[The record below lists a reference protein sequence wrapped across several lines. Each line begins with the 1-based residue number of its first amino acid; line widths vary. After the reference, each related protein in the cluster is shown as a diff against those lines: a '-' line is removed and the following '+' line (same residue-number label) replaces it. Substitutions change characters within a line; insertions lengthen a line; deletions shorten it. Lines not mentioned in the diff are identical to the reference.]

1 MMRIALFSFLLLLLS
16 TTLPAQ
22 GTEKN
27 SSIVLIPF
35 LPEFYLSDAERDIM
49 AQTHRSPDEYRYY
62 FRKTLDLKIQAELEE
77 LGVCHS
83 MLQDTTN
90 NGKLLLEK
98 FYEKAGYSYSEPVGT
113 KSKKENIF
121 SKISKSLEETPDQ
134 HTSEKVIIGDG
145 EQKFMQA
152 EIKDT
157 ALLNSICSNSQSHL
171 IVSINQFE
179 IRTNYKTCID
189 ISNKIYE
196 RDLIIHYSIF
206 NTSGKQL
213 KGNYIAISFPS
224 NSSSDREIG
233 ERLFPEIG
241 RVLRQEIEKLNNL
254 VATEE

>member
-1 MMRIALFSFLLLLLS
+1 MRISLFSFLLILVS
-16 TTLPAQ
+16 NILPAQ

-83 MLQDTTN
+83 MLQDTTK

-113 KSKKENIF
+113 KTKNENIF

-134 HTSEKVIIGDG
+134 HTSEKVFTADG

-157 ALLNSICSNSQSHL
+157 ALLNTICSNSQSQL

-189 ISNKIYE
+189 ISNKIYQ

-206 NTSGKQL
+206 NTKGKQL

-224 NSSSDREIG
+224 NSSRDREIG
-233 ERLFPEIG
+233 ERLFPEIAQA
-241 RVLRQEIEKLNNL
+241 LREEVEKLNHL
-254 VATEE
+254 ATTE